1 MKKMIVTLL
10 VLLIVS
16 VKSITPANSSISNLQ
31 SGNYNYILGSISLNN
46 DNTAN
51 IQTYSVSFNQI
62 FSTQPSLAIGK

>member
-1 MKKMIVTLL
+1 L

-16 VKSITPANSSISNLQ
+16 VKSITPANSSITNLQ